1 MYGSAGS
8 GLDPMTGRGFAVAQ
22 EPYNV
27 INLFDWTGGIQD
39 RRKNPLAYPLNA
51 LTRGENVDITDGGLR
66 TRRGI
71 GVTHHDNSM
80 PNGPI
85 RFIRQVRFP
94 TNESSYL
101 LVQSSHRIGGEF
113 TESSAFPGVRHSHSA
128 VWDAENGRMIVFGG
142 VFESGVSND
151 LWAFTPE
158 TGQWLLLEPT
168 GNPPTPRSGHTAVL
182 DPPSGRMYVFGGHEY
197 TGDYLNDTHYYDT
210 QSNSW
215 QEMAVTGSIPPGRSD
230 HTAILRGN
238 SIVVAGGRC
247 GGSTRPLTTHY
258 VLSLDTAEWQSI
270 SGSQPPE
277 QYVPSLCGH
286 AAVLVNDVM
295 YVIAGC
301 ENLEQ
306 NLKEVWALDL
316 NARSWSRKANI
327 PQSMDGLAF
336 HRAVVCGGNIVCCG
350 GVGNLVHDFADTYLV
365 YNIAADRWSSPELGV
380 DPGRRLRH
388 SAVTTDDGKLIIF
401 GGIQQQDPEVL
412 LGDLWYAT
420 QLCTPESAGL
430 GLVGSGLYAS
440 SSPLPTSDAQF
451 AHIYALTETSG
462 VVSMAV
468 LGDRAIITEGVEEVP
483 LVFLGGLS
491 DDGSDWAFPLRA
503 FVSYDGIESHEI
515 SQYVLDSDTQVSA
528 DVGGIRSWGHIF
540 ICCDVPRVSGF
551 YIEMNTPNEGNPD
564 SSFDN
569 LLCMD
574 LSQIDETSGFP
585 GNIEF
590 EDLKSRMNYWIEDGI
605 RTGHFEKR
613 QHLKVLA
620 AINNGD
626 GTVGIPCENHGFL
639 EGDEIVLQG
648 TAHYDDTY
656 VLPNQV
662 LGNEDVFVITR
673 AYTAETFSSSD
684 LARMRITL
692 GCGNIAEYVE
702 TGLLVSLEGD
712 SSEHWITSIENN
724 GAGDNDV
731 TLCSVAETGPVSK
744 IHGLRISGGYL
755 TIRNSA
761 ESAWNTI
768 WDRTGSVSAS
778 TTSFGAMSLRIVVS
792 GAELSAGVDRYLK
805 LTFRAGSEAISIR
818 KASIVERSGSSA
830 NGVRTP
836 TQMTFQNR
844 SARGTR
850 LNAGQSVTCDGFA
863 FQIDPA
869 KDYLICLDVNSSLK
883 EVQTLIFHPEP
894 PNGLPGLY
902 PFGERVYT
910 YWRSGY
916 FASVPGAGY
925 YWAIPPNTPDKLG
938 PYRTSRSS
946 TNLAY
951 SPGEFN
957 FGPFNSADGIN
968 FAETVDF
975 APITFVEGV
984 VPGLIK
990 IEASTVTGIV
1000 PSQLLTAVTKEDMA
1014 LPVDGVDAFN
1024 SIWATTADDK
1034 GMLCVAFSWTSD
1046 VFSVFDMT
1054 NPDPDNWYWKEIVKK
1069 DFETWQYKNA
1079 SGVWQSAQENT
1090 VLRALKQAFG
1100 IAANR
1105 QSSTQLAAMTS
1116 EHFTRSGGFV
1126 SGSTMYLRFAV
1137 GLEQAEGVVPQIRN
1151 LLVSAVDYGPH
1162 IVEAWKGGTWQTGAG
1177 WDDNTR
1183 VGSTSLAQTG
1193 TITYKGI
1200 DPGYFEADYHVF
1212 DGIPGFWFRIKCS
1225 ATSPGCS
1232 ITRIKYRAPCQPLRN
1247 IGDGKADSPL
1257 GFVLVE
1263 GETGKST
1270 DYTVEVSDYTETAD
1284 SAASIPLKAGD
1295 FLYIGYLTRFNEISL
1310 NIMEPNTEI
1319 ATFLAEYW
1327 NGLVWTALNAT
1338 DGLNSGEATLART
1351 GKIMW
1356 HLPTDWRQ
1364 NIAAPGLYRG
1374 YWIRLSASAD
1384 LSASTAISECRVCGV
1399 PDALVKHKY
1408 AAVFQNRVA
1417 LAGRP
1422 DALDQIDISA
1432 PLQEYAFTGYDTFSY
1447 RVGGMDGISS
1457 LVSAWNS
1464 LLIGKAASFHQLRS
1478 ITGSESDVESIEA
1491 ARHVPVNTHVVV
1503 KAPAGGFGEGDR
1515 YALFFINRYGAFVST
1530 GLHVDAIWNTGRGC
1544 NASELLTWW
1553 DGTSLPRLD
1562 LENLHVAWGEYW
1574 PEKNWVM
1581 WTVPM
1586 IVSGEGPQT
1595 TNNRLIVFDLS
1606 LQAWLPPF
1614 TLSLSSLAIAA
1625 HYSASA
1631 PGKMGSLGLYAGD
1644 YTGRVLRL
1652 FGPNDLNDA
1661 GVEITAWVETGWF
1674 HFGSPEYRKILRLLS
1689 LYGKCQTGPITVSVY
1704 SDGEATPRFNVQF
1717 HDLSEIGGKVFAL
1730 EQEAQN
1736 IQGRFYKFRISFT
1749 GPTDVYGLQLGL
1761 SFIREWGA

>member
-1 MYGSAGS
+1 
-8 GLDPMTGRGFAVAQ
+8 MTGRGFAVAQ

-66 TRRGI
+66 TRRGMS
-71 GVTHHDNSM
+71 VTHSDNSI

-85 RFIRQVRFP
+85 RFIRQIRFP

-101 LVQSSHRIGGEF
+101 LVQSSHSLGREF
-113 TESSAFPGVRHSHSA
+113 TKSSPFPGVRHSHSA

-142 VFESGVSND
+142 ASERDLCND
-151 LWAFTPE
+151 LWTFTPE
-158 TGQWLLLEPT
+158 TGQWLQLNPT

-182 DPPSGRMYVFGGHEY
+182 DPSSGRMYVFGGREY
-197 TGDYLNDTHYYDT
+197 TGDYLNDTHYYDMY
-210 QSNSW
+210 SNSW
-215 QEMAVTGSIPPGRSD
+215 QELEVTGSIPPGRSD
-230 HTAILRGN
+230 HTAVLWGN
-238 SIVVAGGRC
+238 AIVVAGGRYS
-247 GGSTRPLTTHY
+247 GNTWSLTTHY
-258 VLSLDTAEWQSI
+258 VLSLDTAEWQSL
-270 SGSQPPE
+270 SGSVPPD
-277 QYVPSLCGH
+277 QFVPSVCGH
-286 AAVLVNDVM
+286 AAVRMNDIM

-301 ENLEQ
+301 KNLEQ
-306 NLKEVWALDL
+306 NINEVWALDL
-316 NARSWSRKANI
+316 NAGSWSRKTNI
-327 PQSMDGLAF
+327 PQSLDGLVS
-336 HRAVVCGGNIVCCG
+336 HRAVICGGSIICCG
-350 GVGNLVHDFADTYLV
+350 GVSNEIHDFADTYLV
-365 YNIAADRWSSPELGV
+365 YDIATDRWSSPELGA

-388 SAVTTDDGKLIIF
+388 SAVTSDDGKLIIF
-401 GGIQQQDPEVL
+401 GGIQQQDPQVL

-420 QLCTPESAGL
+420 QLCTPESGGL
-430 GLVGSGLYAS
+430 GLADSGLYAS
-440 SSPLPTSDAQF
+440 SSHLPTSDAQF
-451 AHIYALTETSG
+451 AHIYALPETAG
-462 VVSMAV
+462 VVSVAV
-468 LGDRAIITEGVEEVP
+468 LGDRAIVTEGIEEVP

-551 YIEMNTPNEGNPD
+551 YIEMNAPNEGNPD

-569 LLCMD
+569 LLCTD
-574 LSQIDETSGFP
+574 LSQIDETTGLP
-585 GNIEF
+585 ANIEF
-590 EDLKSRMNYWIEDGI
+590 EDLKSRINYWVADGI
-605 RTGHFEKR
+605 RTGHFERR
-613 QHLKVLA
+613 QNLKALG
-620 AINNGD
+620 AIDNGD

-639 EGDEIVLQG
+639 EGDEILLQG
-648 TAHYDDTY
+648 TAHYDNTY
-656 VLPNQV
+656 VLPNQL

-673 AYTAETFSSSD
+673 EYVAETFSSSD

-702 TGLLVSLEGD
+702 SALLVSLEGD
-712 SSEHWITSIENN
+712 SAEHSITSIKND

-731 TLCSVAETGPVSK
+731 TLSSVAETGKVTK
-744 IHGLRISGGYL
+744 IYGLRISGGYL
-755 TIRNSA
+755 TIRNST

-768 WDRTGSVSAS
+768 WDRTEAVSAS

-792 GAELSAGVDRYLK
+792 GAELSAGVDRYVK

-818 KASIVERSGSSA
+818 KASIVERSGNSA
-830 NGVRTP
+830 NGIRTP
-836 TQMTFQNR
+836 TPITFQNR
-844 SARGTR
+844 STR
-850 LNAGQSVTCDGFA
+850 WINLNAGQSVTCDGFA

-894 PNGLPGLY
+894 PNGLPSLY
-902 PFGERVYT
+902 PLGERVYT

-916 FASVPGAGY
+916 FASVPGTGY

-946 TNLAY
+946 MNLEY

-957 FGPFNSADGIN
+957 FGPFNSADGIK
-968 FAETVDF
+968 FAENVDF

-1000 PSQLLTAVTKEDMA
+1000 PSQLFTAVTKDDLA
-1014 LPVDGVDAFN
+1014 LPVDGVDSFN
-1024 SIWATTADDK
+1024 SMWATIAGDQ
-1034 GMLCVAFSWTSD
+1034 GLLCVAFSWKSN
-1046 VFSVFDMT
+1046 VFSVFDMV
-1054 NPDPDNWYWKEIVKK
+1054 NPDPDNWHWKEIVKE
-1069 DFETWQYKNA
+1069 DSGTWQYKNA
-1079 SGVWQSAQENT
+1079 SGSWQTAQENT

-1105 QSSTQLAAMTS
+1105 QSTAQLAAMTS

-1126 SGSTMYLRFAV
+1126 PGSTTHLGFAV
-1137 GLEQAEGVVPQIRN
+1137 GLEQVEGVVPQIRN

-1162 IVEAWKGGTWQTGAG
+1162 IVEAWKGATWQTGAG

-1193 TITYKGI
+1193 TITYRGNE
-1200 DPGYFEADYHVF
+1200 PGYFEADYHVF

-1257 GFVLVE
+1257 GFVVVE
-1263 GETGKST
+1263 GETAKVT
-1270 DYTVEVSDYTETAD
+1270 DYTVEVSDYTETED
-1284 SAASIPLKAGD
+1284 SAASIPLKVGD

-1310 NIMEPNTEI
+1310 NIIEPNTEI
-1319 ATFLAEYW
+1319 ATLSAEYW
-1327 NGLVWTALNAT
+1327 NGLVWSALNAT
-1338 DGLNSGEATLART
+1338 DASNSGEATLSRS
-1351 GKIMW
+1351 GKIIW

-1384 LSASTAISECRVCGV
+1384 LSASTAISECRVCSV

-1422 DALDQIDISA
+1422 DALDQIDITA

-1464 LLIGKAASFHQLRS
+1464 LLIGKATSFHQLRS

-1491 ARHVPVNTHVVV
+1491 ARHVPVNAHVVV

-1530 GLHVDAIWNTGRGC
+1530 GLHVDAIWNTGRGS

-1562 LENLHVAWGEYW
+1562 LENLHIAWGEYW

-1614 TLSLSSLAIAA
+1614 TLSLSSLATAA

-1631 PGKMGSLGLYAGD
+1631 PGKIGSLGLYAGD
-1644 YTGRVLRL
+1644 YKGRVLRL

-1661 GVEITAWVETGWF
+1661 GEEITAWVETGWF

-1689 LYGKCQTGPITVSVY
+1689 LYGKCKTGPITVSVY
-1704 SDGEATPRFNVQF
+1704 CDGEVTPRFNVQF
-1717 HDLSEIGGKVFAL
+1717 HDLSEIGGKMFAL

-1736 IQGRFYKFRISFT
+1736 VQGRFYKFRISFT
-1749 GPTDVYGLQLGL
+1749 GPTDIYGLQLGL
-1761 SFIREWGA
+1761 SLIREWGA